1 MYMSVFLNIKKIK
14 EIIIKKIKIQINV
27 YDIFV
32 KNVSLL

>member
-1 MYMSVFLNIKKIK
+1 MYMSVFLNIKKFK
-14 EIIIKKIKIQINV
+14 EIIIKKIKVQINV